1 MEKIKEIEVS
11 GRIYGAGEKLEIFA
25 LNSHNNQ
32 TVSWCTIYGKNGSGK
47 TTLSKALWNYSHPDD
62 ESLETDSPQTSFN
75 LESNISPENC
85 YVFNEDFINRRVK
98 KIENN
103 LDLLNNK
110 INNRNKQIDKHAQ
123 EASLLEQMINTISLS
138 ENKNLYY
145 SYNKVIANY
154 NKKKEELEQRKNELN
169 DIQKKL
175 NEAKDELRRT
185 NIQMDHLNSAL
196 SLIFLSPN
204 RLSLEGTPNGEYG
217 IYVRGKRVSLSN
229 LSAGEKNAIALSYF
243 FSMPYE
249 NRSEEYFS
257 KNDSLFVLDDPV
269 SSLDRNN
276 EIGIYSLI
284 EHEISE
290 IKKLTNTNNNF
301 VQVIAL
307 THSLPVY
314 YALKKLLT
322 MSSKRKKANRRRL
335 PVKC

>member
-1 MEKIKEIEVS
+1 MLDTIHQALEKKIKTPSSI
-11 GRIYGAGEKLEIFA
+11 ITLEQNKENIIQKFKQFEEN
-25 LNSHNNQ
+25 LN
-32 TVSWCTIYGKNGSGK
+32 
-47 TTLSKALWNYSHPDD
+47 
-62 ESLETDSPQTSFN
+62 
-75 LESNISPENC
+75 
-85 YVFNEDFINRRVK
+85 
-98 KIENN
+98 
-103 LDLLNNK
+103 LLNNK
-110 INNRNKQIDKHAQ
+110 INSQNTQIDKHAQ
-123 EASLLEQMINTISLS
+123 EASLLEHMINIISLS
-138 ENKNLYY
+138 KNKNLYD
-145 SYNKVIANY
+145 SYNRVIANC
-154 NKKKEELEQRKNELN
+154 NKKKEELEQRKYELN

-175 NEAKDELRRT
+175 NEAKNELRRT

-204 RLSLEGTPNGEYG
+204 RLFLEGTANGEYG
-217 IYVRGKRVSLSN
+217 IYVRGRRVSLSN

-284 EHEISE
+284 EHEILG
-290 IKKLTNTNNNF
+290 IKKLTNANNNF

-314 YALKKLLT
+314 YALK
-322 MSSKRKKANRRRL
+322 RIADD
-335 PVKC
+335 VF

>member
-1 MEKIKEIEVS
+1 MTTRKRKNKIMEKIKEIEVS

-103 LDLLNNK
+103 LDLFNNK

-169 DIQKKL
+169 DIQK
-175 NEAKDELRRT
+175 N
-185 NIQMDHLNSAL
+185 
-196 SLIFLSPN
+196 
-204 RLSLEGTPNGEYG
+204 
-217 IYVRGKRVSLSN
+217 
-229 LSAGEKNAIALSYF
+229 
-243 FSMPYE
+243 
-249 NRSEEYFS
+249 
-257 KNDSLFVLDDPV
+257 
-269 SSLDRNN
+269 
-276 EIGIYSLI
+276 
-284 EHEISE
+284 
-290 IKKLTNTNNNF
+290 
-301 VQVIAL
+301 
-307 THSLPVY
+307 
-314 YALKKLLT
+314 
-322 MSSKRKKANRRRL
+322 
-335 PVKC
+335 